1 MPKRLLFQKQGVAIY
16 ISHLDLMRVF
26 QRAFK
31 RAGLNLKHTQGFSPR
46 AMVSIALPLSLG
58 SGSVCEILDF
68 ELVGQEELSCEEI
81 KEKLN
86 RALPEGVQVRE
97 CYESDRKIKHLTHL
111 DVAIFLEYDAG
122 IPAGAPEAI
131 QELFGRESLI
141 VTKRGKNGPVDQ
153 DIIPMIFDLKVTE
166 ISGRELE
173 LTARVCAQNPS
184 LNPQQIVTAIENEL
198 TEYKPD
204 FAHIYRLETIADD
217 GTIFR

>member
-58 SGSVCEILDF
+58 NASVCEILDF

-81 KEKLN
+81 KAKLN

-97 CYESDRKIKHLTHL
+97 CYESDRKLKHLTHL

-141 VTKRGKNGPVDQ
+141 VTKRGKNGPVEQ
-153 DIIPMIFDLKVTE
+153 DIIPMI
-166 ISGRELE
+166 SGLRAERQD
-173 LTARVCAQNPS
+173 AGVIAIFVRVCAQNPS
-184 LNPQQIVTAIENEL
+184 LNPAQIVTAIENECGA
-198 TEYKPD
+198 YKPD
-204 FAHIYRLETIADD
+204 FSHIHRLETIADD

>member
-68 ELVGQEELSCEEI
+68 ELVGQEELSCEQI
-81 KEKLN
+81 REKLN

-122 IPAGAPEAI
+122 VPQGCADAI
-131 QELFGRESLI
+131 RELFARESII

-153 DIIPMIFDLKVTE
+153 DIIPMIFNLEVTE
-166 ISGRELE
+166 LSGQELQ

-184 LNPQQIVTAIENEL
+184 LNPQLMVTAIEKEL
-198 TEYKPD
+198 PQCKPD
-204 FAHIYRLETIADD
+204 FSRIFRREAIASD